1 MISEELLVFDRCI
14 SCERLGQDCM
24 PNLFE
29 LSWPDLLK
37 WWKERQKFLGWTNQV
52 LYEKSGVPLGTINR
66 IKAGEDDCKYSTM
79 RMIIH
84 ALTGGYAIEFPC
96 QKKLD
101 AEFAHIET
109 LEKQCAELTSTNE
122 GLLSRLQT
130 IEETHRSDILAIIA
144 EYKERI
150 DFLKENNAFLREQFK
165 WQQEHVKKE

>member
-1 MISEELLVFDRCI
+1 MISEELLVFDKCI

-29 LSWPDLLK
+29 LSWPALLT

-52 LYEKSGVPLGTINR
+52 LSDKSKVPVGTITR

-84 ALTGGYAIEFPC
+84 ALTGGYDIEFPC

-101 AEFAHIET
+101 AEFAHIEM
-109 LEKQCAELTSTNE
+109 LEKQCVELASTNE
-122 GLLSRLQT
+122 GLVSRLQA
-130 IEETHRSDILAIIA
+130 IEDAHRKDILAITA
-144 EYKERI
+144 DYKERI
-150 DFLKENNAFLREQFK
+150 EFLKENNAFLREQFK
-165 WQQEHVKKE
+165 WQQEHAK

>member
-1 MISEELLVFDRCI
+1 MFDRCI
-14 SCERLGQDCM
+14 TCERLGQDCM

-29 LSWPDLLK
+29 LSWADLLN
-37 WWKERQKFLGWTNQV
+37 WWKERQKFLGWSNQV
-52 LYEKSGVPLGTINR
+52 LYEKSGVPVGTINR

-84 ALTGGYAIEFPC
+84 ALTGGYNVEFPC

-109 LEKQCAELTSTNE
+109 LEKQCTELASTNE
-122 GLLSRLQT
+122 SLVARLQT
-130 IEETHRSDILAIIA
+130 IEEMHRKDIQAIIA
-144 EYKERI
+144 DYKERI

-165 WQQEHVKKE
+165 WQQERVTK

>member
-1 MISEELLVFDRCI
+1 
-14 SCERLGQDCM
+14 M

-29 LSWPDLLK
+29 LSWADLLN
-37 WWKERQKFLGWTNQV
+37 WWKERQKFLGWSNQV
-52 LYEKSGVPLGTINR
+52 LYEKSGVPVGTINR

-84 ALTGGYAIEFPC
+84 ALTGGYNVEFPC

-109 LEKQCAELTSTNE
+109 LEKQCTELASTNE
-122 GLLSRLQT
+122 SLVARLQT
-130 IEETHRSDILAIIA
+130 IEEMHRKDIQAIIA
-144 EYKERI
+144 DYKERI

-165 WQQEHVKKE
+165 WQQERVTK